1 MIGGVGMIKVQ
12 RLTPFFTKQED
23 FRMKL
28 VFAYQYF
35 SIEKGGEVF
44 QFVPTEGKEI
54 VINLKSLQVEN
65 LGEIFVFQK
74 DSRFLRLPLYQLLLI
89 SDLHSHL
96 NTIMEG
102 NINPNKDTEVAA
114 EVVGEAAEIIEAL
127 EHENRVRM
135 IDYAL
140 ETDDLVLFNQLTEGL
155 QEI

>member
-1 MIGGVGMIKVQ
+1 MIRVQ

-35 SIEKGGEVF
+35 SIEKGGEIF

-74 DSRFLRLPLYQLLLI
+74 GSRFLRLPLYQLLLI
-89 SDLHSHL
+89 SDLHKHL
-96 NTIMEG
+96 NVILEG
-102 NINPNKDTEVAA
+102 AINPDKDTDVA
-114 EVVGEAAEIIEAL
+114 EEIIEEAAGIIEAL
-127 EHENRVRM
+127 EHENHIRM

-140 ETDDLVLFNQLTEGL
+140 ETDNLVLFNQLTEGL
-155 QEI
+155 QQI